1 MGSLHP
7 VAVLVSGTG
16 RHLENFEL
24 LARGGDLPIKVV
36 TVLSNKNGIGALER
50 AERLD
55 LPSVVIDPER
65 KLDDLAF
72 SEQVF
77 AFCEEAG
84 AETILLA
91 GLPRKL
97 VVPKVWERRI
107 LNIHPALLPAFGGK
121 GYWGDHVHR
130 AVLGRG
136 CWFTG
141 CTVHYVDNDY
151 DSGPI
156 LLQSVVPVE
165 PGDDIHTLAGRVFE
179 AEIEAYPQALRLHIE
194 GRSR

>member
-77 AFCEEAG
+77 TFCEEAG

-91 GLPRKL
+91 GFLRKL
-97 VVPKVWERRI
+97 VVEEP
-107 LNIHPALLPAFGGK
+107 HFGGP
-121 GYWGDHVHR
+121 
-130 AVLGRG
+130 RG
-136 CWFTG
+136 
-141 CTVHYVDNDY
+141 
-151 DSGPI
+151 SG
-156 LLQSVVPVE
+156 VP
-165 PGDDIHTLAGRVFE
+165 
-179 AEIEAYPQALRLHIE
+179 
-194 GRSR
+194 